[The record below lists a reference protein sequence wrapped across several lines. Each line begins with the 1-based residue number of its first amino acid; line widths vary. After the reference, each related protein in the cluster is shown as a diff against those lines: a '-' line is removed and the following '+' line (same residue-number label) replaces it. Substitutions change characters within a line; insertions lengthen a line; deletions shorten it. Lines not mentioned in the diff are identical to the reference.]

1 MQVANLPNI
10 LLFKEMKYPLSLQV
24 RIGKMRAGVG
34 AGEGYLDSLT
44 LPQSAR
50 SPGERFL
57 RPALPPSRSPA
68 LPCGM
73 RGSPGGACGQ
83 DTQLNTQLLRS

>member
-1 MQVANLPNI
+1 
-10 LLFKEMKYPLSLQV
+10 MKYPLSLQA
-24 RIGKMRAGVG
+24 RIRKIRAGVG
-34 AGEGYLDSLT
+34 GGEGYLDNLI
-44 LPQSAR
+44 LPQSTR
-50 SPGERFL
+50 SRRERFL

-83 DTQLNTQLLRS
+83 DTQLNAQLLLS